1 MRKFLLLL
9 LFWGGGLQAQT
20 IWVSGAVEDSISHR
34 PVSGVQVKV
43 IDDTTNVVTNAF
55 GLFKIV
61 IPRATATLLLT
72 QNGYLP
78 KEITVSKYDRLLIT
92 LSPLRKDTDPIALAK
107 ARSKMLHSSNPNYGN
122 TSMGIH
128 SFYNETYGTT
138 YENKFVRTESHPLST
153 FAIDVDRAAYSNIR
167 RFLRLKEPVPVDA
180 VRIEEMIN
188 YFHYDYPLPL
198 QGQDM
203 ALYSHYT
210 TCPWET
216 SHRLLQIAIRA
227 RALETDSFPANNL
240 VFLIDVSGSMGTPN
254 KLPLLQAAFRIL
266 VNNLR
271 PADKVAIVAYAGE
284 PGVLL
289 PATGGDQKAKI
300 LNAIDNLN
308 AGGSTAGEAAIKM
321 AYRIAVEQYIP
332 DGNNRVILATDGD
345 FNVGLS
351 SDEEM
356 EQLILQQKE
365 SGVLLTCLGFGMKN
379 YKDSKLQSLASK
391 GNGNFAYIDDLEEA
405 NKIFAREFGSTLFTI
420 ARDVQSEVCFNPA
433 LVKSYRLIGYE
444 NKVLP
449 PDTTIKTEYS
459 GGIIGSGHCS
469 VALYEIVPTATA
481 LPADTIL
488 AHVKISYRAPQDTA
502 VRYLSGDIPAAWKNF
517 DQASEDCRFATAVAL
532 LGMVLRKSAYCGK
545 GDTDMVM
552 EMARNALGKDEGH
565 YREEFLKMV
574 KMVRKVK
581 R

>member
-9 LFWGGGLQAQT
+9 FLWGGGLQAQT
-20 IWVSGAVEDSISHR
+20 GWVSGAVEDSISHR
-34 PVSGVQVKV
+34 PISGVQVKV
-43 IDDTTNVVTNAF
+43 TDDTTNVLTNAF

-61 IPRATATLLLT
+61 IPGATATLLFT

-78 KEITVSKYDRLLIT
+78 KQVTVNKSDRLLIT
-92 LSPLRKDTDPIALAK
+92 LSPVRKDTDPIAMAK

-122 TSMGIH
+122 TGMGIH
-128 SFYNETYGTT
+128 SFYNETYGAT
-138 YENKFVRTESHPLST
+138 YENKFMRTDNHPSST

-167 RFLRLKEPVPVDA
+167 RFLRLKEPVPTDA

-198 QGQDM
+198 AGNTM
-203 ALYSHYT
+203 ALYSNYT
-210 TCPWET
+210 SCPWENN
-216 SHRLLQIAIRA
+216 HRLLQIAIRA
-227 RALETDSFPANNL
+227 RALEADSFPPSNL
-240 VFLIDVSGSMGTPN
+240 VFLIDVSGSMGTSN

-284 PGVLL
+284 PGVML
-289 PATGGDQKAKI
+289 PATAGDQKEKI

-308 AGGSTAGEAAIKM
+308 AGGATAGEAAIKM
-321 AYRIAVEQYIP
+321 AYHIATAAFIP
-332 DGNNRVILATDGD
+332 GGNNRVILATDGD

-379 YKDSKLQSLASK
+379 YKDSKLQSLSSK

-420 ARDVQSEVCFNPA
+420 ARDVQSEVWFNPA

-444 NKVLP
+444 NKILP
-449 PDTTIKTEYS
+449 ADTSIKSEYS

-469 VALYEIVPTATA
+469 VALYEIVPTAVQN
-481 LPADTIL
+481 PADTLL
-488 AHVKISYRAPQDTA
+488 ARVRIAYRLPQDTT
-502 VRYLSGDIPAAWKNF
+502 VQYLAGDMAPGLKSF
-517 DQASEDCRFATAVAL
+517 DKASDDCRFAAAVAL
-532 LGMVLRKSAYCGK
+532 FGMLLRKSSYCGD
-545 GDTDMVM
+545 GNMDMVM
-552 EMARNALGKDEGH
+552 QIARNALGNDNGY
-565 YREEFLKMV
+565 YRHEFLKMI
-574 KMVRKVK
+574 KMVRKAK
-581 R
+581 H

>member
-1 MRKFLLLL
+1 MPKFLLLL

-20 IWVSGAVEDSISHR
+20 SWVSGAVEDSISHR
-34 PVSGVQVKV
+34 PISGVLVKV
-43 IDDTTNVVTNAF
+43 MDDTANVLTNAF

-61 IPRATATLLLT
+61 IPRATAKLLLS

-78 KEITVSKYDRLLIT
+78 KEITVSKSDRLLIT
-92 LSPLRKDTDPIALAK
+92 LSPVRKDTDPIAMAK

-122 TSMGIH
+122 TGMGTH
-128 SFYNETYGTT
+128 AFYNETYGAT
-138 YENKFVRTESHPLST
+138 YENKFVRADSHPLST

-198 QGQDM
+198 VGQSM
-203 ALYSHYT
+203 ALYSNYT
-210 TCPWET
+210 TCPWEN

-227 RALETDSFPANNL
+227 RALETDSFPASNL

-271 PADKVAIVAYAGE
+271 PADKVAIVAYAGQ
-284 PGVLL
+284 PGVIL
-289 PATGGDQKAKI
+289 PATPGDQKAKI

-321 AYRIAVEQYIP
+321 AYHIATQQYIP

-379 YKDSKLQSLASK
+379 YKDSKLQSLSSK

-420 ARDVQSEVCFNPA
+420 ARDVQSEVSFNPA

-444 NKVLP
+444 NKILP
-449 PDTTIKTEYS
+449 VDTTVKSEYS
-459 GGIIGSGHCS
+459 GGVIGSGHCS
-469 VALYEIVPTATA
+469 VALYEIIPATTAVA
-481 LPADTIL
+481 EDTLL
-488 AHVKISYRAPQDTA
+488 AHVKITYRDPQDT
-502 VRYLSGDIPAAWKNF
+502 VVKYLPGIIPAELKSF
-517 DQASEDCRFATAVAL
+517 DQASDDCRFATAVAL
-532 LGMVLRKSAYCGK
+532 FGMVLRKSSYCGT
-545 GDTDMVM
+545 GNTDMVM
-552 EMARNALGKDEGH
+552 KIARNALGDDNGH
-565 YREEFLKMV
+565 YRQEFLKMV
-574 KMVRKVK
+574 KMVRKGK
-581 R
+581 H

>member
-1 MRKFLLLL
+1 MQKFLLLL

-43 IDDTTNVVTNAF
+43 MDDTANVVTNAF
-55 GLFKIV
+55 GLFRIV
-61 IPRATATLLLT
+61 IPRATSKLLLT

-78 KEITVSKYDRLLIT
+78 KEITVSKSDRLLVT
-92 LSPLRKDTDPIALAK
+92 LSPVRKDTDPIAMAK

-122 TSMGIH
+122 TGMGIH
-128 SFYNETYGTT
+128 SFYNETYGAI
-138 YENKFVRTESHPLST
+138 YENKFVRTDSYPLSS

-198 QGQDM
+198 AGQSM
-203 ALYSHYT
+203 ALYSNYI

-227 RALETDSFPANNL
+227 RALETDSFPASNL

-271 PADKVAIVAYAGE
+271 PTDKVAIVAYAGE
-284 PGVLL
+284 PGVIL
-289 PATGGDQKAKI
+289 PATPGDQKAKI

-321 AYRIAVEQYIP
+321 AYRIAAEQYIP

-379 YKDSKLQSLASK
+379 YKDSKLQSLSSK

-420 ARDVQSEVCFNPA
+420 ARDVQSEVWFNPA

-444 NKVLP
+444 NKILP
-449 PDTTIKTEYS
+449 ADTTMNSEYN
-459 GGIIGSGHCS
+459 GGVIGSGHCS
-469 VALYEIVPTATA
+469 VALYEIIPATAT
-481 LPADTIL
+481 PVEDTLL
-488 AHVKISYRAPQDTA
+488 AHIRITYRDPQDTT
-502 VRYLSGDIPAAWKNF
+502 VKYLPGIISAELKNF
-517 DQASEDCRFATAVAL
+517 DKASDDCRFATAVAL
-532 LGMVLRKSAYCGK
+532 FGMVLRKSSYCGT
-545 GDTDMVM
+545 GNTDMVIQI
-552 EMARNALGKDEGH
+552 ARNALGDDNGH
-565 YREEFLKMV
+565 YRQEFLKMV
-574 KMVRKVK
+574 KMVRKGK
-581 R
+581 H

>member
-1 MRKFLLLL
+1 MPKFLLLL

-34 PVSGVQVKV
+34 PVSGVLVKV
-43 IDDTTNVVTNAF
+43 MDDTTNVVTNAF
-55 GLFKIV
+55 GLFRIV
-61 IPRATATLLLT
+61 IPTATAKLLLT

-78 KEITVSKYDRLLIT
+78 KEITVRKSDRLLIT
-92 LSPLRKDTDPIALAK
+92 LSPVRKDTDPIAMAK

-122 TSMGIH
+122 TGMGTH
-128 SFYNETYGTT
+128 AFYNETYGAT
-138 YENKFVRTESHPLST
+138 YENKFVHADTHPLST

-198 QGQDM
+198 AGQSM

-210 TCPWET
+210 TCPWEN

-227 RALETDSFPANNL
+227 RALETDSFPPSNL
-240 VFLIDVSGSMGTPN
+240 VFLIDVSGSMGAPN

-271 PADKVAIVAYAGE
+271 PADKVAIVAYAGQ
-284 PGVLL
+284 PGVIL
-289 PATGGDQKAKI
+289 PATAGDQKAKI

-321 AYRIAVEQYIP
+321 AYHIATQQYIP
-332 DGNNRVILATDGD
+332 NGNNRVILATDGD

-379 YKDSKLQSLASK
+379 YKDSKLQSLSSK

-405 NKIFAREFGSTLFTI
+405 SKIFAHEFGSTLFTI
-420 ARDVQSEVCFNPA
+420 ARDVQSEVAFNPA

-449 PDTTIKTEYS
+449 ADTTIKSEYS
-459 GGIIGSGHCS
+459 GGVIGSGHCA

-481 LPADTIL
+481 MAVDTLL
-488 AHVKISYRAPQDTA
+488 ARVKITYRDPQDT
-502 VRYLSGDIPAAWKNF
+502 VVKCLPGIIPADLKSF
-517 DQASEDCRFATAVAL
+517 DKASDDCRFATAVAL
-532 LGMVLRKSAYCGK
+532 LGMVLRKSSYCGT
-545 GDTDMVM
+545 GNTDMVLQI
-552 EMARNALGKDEGH
+552 ARNALGDDKEH
-565 YREEFLKMV
+565 YRLEFLKMV
-574 KMVRKVK
+574 KMVRKGK
-581 R
+581 Y

>member
-1 MRKFLLLL
+1 MPKFLLLL

-20 IWVSGAVEDSISHR
+20 TWLSGAVEDSISHR
-34 PVSGVQVKV
+34 PVPGVLVKV
-43 IDDTTNVVTNAF
+43 MDDTVGVVTNAF
-55 GLFKIV
+55 GLFRIV
-61 IPRATATLLLT
+61 IPRATATLLLS

-78 KEITVSKYDRLLIT
+78 KQITVSKSDRPLIT
-92 LSPLRKDTDPIALAK
+92 LSPIRKDTDPIAMAK

-122 TSMGIH
+122 TGMGTH
-128 SFYNETYGTT
+128 YFFNETYGAT
-138 YENKFVRTESHPLST
+138 YENKFVRTDNHPLST

-167 RFLRLKEPVPVDA
+167 RFLRLKEAVPVDA

-198 QGQDM
+198 AGNAM
-203 ALYSHYT
+203 ALYSNYT
-210 TCPWET
+210 SCPWEN

-227 RALETDSFPANNL
+227 RALETDSFPPSNL
-240 VFLIDVSGSMGTPN
+240 VFLIDVSGSMGTSN

-284 PGVLL
+284 PGVIL
-289 PATGGDQKAKI
+289 PPTTGDQKEKM

-308 AGGSTAGEAAIKM
+308 AGGATAGEAAIKM
-321 AYRIAVEQYIP
+321 AYHIAATEYIP
-332 DGNNRVILATDGD
+332 NGNNRVILATDGD

-379 YKDSKLQSLASK
+379 YKDSKLQSLSSK

-420 ARDVQSEVCFNPA
+420 ARDVQSEVWFNPA

-444 NKVLP
+444 NKILP
-449 PDTTIKTEYS
+449 ADTTVKSEYS

-469 VALYEIVPTATA
+469 VALYEIVPAATETVS
-481 LPADTIL
+481 DTLL
-488 AHVKISYRAPQDTA
+488 ARVRIAYRDPQDTLI
-502 VRYLSGDIPAAWKNF
+502 RYLPGNIPAALKSF
-517 DQASEDCRFATAVAL
+517 DKASDDCRFAAAVAL
-532 LGMVLRKSAYCGK
+532 FGMVLRKSSYCGA
-545 GDTDMVM
+545 GNIDMVM
-552 EMARNALGKDEGH
+552 QIARNALGDDKGH
-565 YREEFLKMV
+565 YRQEFLKMV
-574 KMVRKVK
+574 KMVRKGK
-581 R
+581 H

>member
-1 MRKFLLLL
+1 MPKFLLLL

-43 IDDTTNVVTNAF
+43 IDDTANVVTNAF
-55 GLFKIV
+55 GLFRIV
-61 IPRATATLLLT
+61 IPTATAKLLLV
-72 QNGYLP
+72 QNGYLT
-78 KEITVSKYDRLLIT
+78 KEITVSKSDRLLIT
-92 LSPLRKDTDPIALAK
+92 LSPVRKDTDPIAMAK

-122 TSMGIH
+122 TGMGTH
-128 SFYNETYGTT
+128 AFYNETYGAT
-138 YENKFVRTESHPLST
+138 YENKFVRADSHPLST

-198 QGQDM
+198 GGQSM

-210 TCPWET
+210 TCPWENG
-216 SHRLLQIAIRA
+216 HRLLQIAIRA
-227 RALETDSFPANNL
+227 RALETDSFPASNL

-271 PADKVAIVAYAGE
+271 PADKVAIVAYAGQ
-284 PGVLL
+284 PGVIL
-289 PATGGDQKAKI
+289 PATAGDQKEKI

-321 AYRIAVEQYIP
+321 AYHIATQQYIP

-379 YKDSKLQSLASK
+379 YKDSKLQSLSSK

-420 ARDVQSEVCFNPA
+420 ARDVQSEVRFNPA

-444 NKVLP
+444 NKILP
-449 PDTTIKTEYS
+449 ADTMMKSEYS
-459 GGIIGSGHCS
+459 GGVIGSGHCS
-469 VALYEIVPTATA
+469 VALYEIVPATTAVAT
-481 LPADTIL
+481 DTLL
-488 AHVKISYRAPQDTA
+488 AQVRITYRDPQDT
-502 VRYLSGDIPAAWKNF
+502 VVKYLPGVIPAELKSF
-517 DQASEDCRFATAVAL
+517 DEASDDCRFATAVAL
-532 LGMVLRKSAYCGK
+532 FGMVLRKSSYCGT
-545 GDTDMVM
+545 GNTDMVLQI
-552 EMARNALGKDEGH
+552 ARNALGDDNGH
-565 YREEFLKMV
+565 YRQEFLKMV
-574 KMVRKVK
+574 KMVRKGK